1 MEARV
6 WKQIL
11 GEEIYEKIDHTAC
24 EKLKE
29 QLHQEC
35 DSCLHR
41 IYEEA
46 DSYYSGSLPD
56 INFEN
61 FYRFFQQIAVN
72 YAEVWSAGPAFGRE
86 PKRMI
91 ADNVLRGIIRIPV
104 RCLIADIREHAEEGK
119 LSGKDEWEEYAD
131 YEERF
136 LGSPE
141 YIKQLCGNYP
151 ELLRL
156 ILLRIRQIV
165 NQLYLIRDMAEGADS
180 GRMQGMAIREN
191 GGARAR
197 IADIELGLSDVHT
210 AGRTAARVQFTDG
223 ARFIYKPR
231 SLRKDKIYQDINR
244 WFCTHLKMSVRDRDI
259 IEAGNGGFDEYAA
272 CRPCQEEAEVRRF
285 FYHLGIQLLI
295 CYLTDTSDIHG
306 ENLIADG
313 EYPVMVDLETMPGA
327 VQPGRRRDSDIE
339 RIREYLERSVLHT
352 GILPGAA
359 WGDEGA
365 GGSVNVLHSSGTCVT
380 PFKLPVI
387 ANPRSSGIRLDYE
400 RKKISLQNSIPY
412 YQGNPV
418 NVQKYVQE
426 LCCGFW
432 DAYGLALKKKEEL
445 DGLFEPLFRERS
457 RYLLR
462 HTQQYAMY
470 MSVSLSPEFMKNTK
484 DRIYLLHVLR
494 KTEKKKSGQSVFFD
508 YELRSLMN
516 LEIPVYYF
524 KGKELDLADGD
535 GRGYPGYFEQSAYE
549 GFRSRLAGLSAR
561 DLRKQEMMIRLS
573 MGCNLP
579 QMEESRYVRYPEER
593 DGYAI
598 RECPERGKDILAGIA
613 GHIAGL
619 QVRQADCLGTHSRN
633 LPWERPIFPRLNLSG
648 PVLRV
653 EAAGMNLYEGIPGI
667 AVLLAAV
674 RSICKTDEFDEL
686 YGALTGE
693 MFRYTGECLE
703 HKKERALEGT
713 GMFVGEG
720 SVVYGYL
727 LLYQAGGK
735 AEYLDY
741 ARKHA
746 EVVREIISRDT
757 CYDLLSGNA
766 GWILV
771 LLRLYQIT
779 EEESYLSD
787 AVRAGEILWEK
798 RRELENGCGWI
809 CSREKTPLAGMAH
822 GNSGAVLAYAGLL
835 EHTGSQEYIGRI
847 RSLMEYED
855 SLYSDREENWL
866 DLRVQKR
873 DGSHSNA
880 WCHGG
885 SGILLSRVRLAGLAE
900 FREDERVRADIERGI
915 KCLMKWE
922 EDDSL
927 CLCHG
932 LAGKYLIMKECARA
946 LGREDLAA
954 ESRRMRRRLL
964 ESVRIPVQEFY
975 STSLMSGIAGAGFAL
990 SGLDFGFLEGVDLNK
1005 SASGLLG

>member
-11 GEEIYEKIDHTAC
+11 GEEIYNKVDHTAC

-29 QLHQEC
+29 RLYQEC

-72 YAEVWSAGPAFGRE
+72 YAEVWPGISAFGKE
-86 PKRMI
+86 AECMI
-91 ADNVLRGIIRIPV
+91 ADNVLQGIIRIPV
-104 RCLIADIREHAEEGK
+104 RCLIADIRGCAEQGK

-136 LGSPE
+136 LRSPE
-141 YIKQLCGNYP
+141 YIKQLCGSYP
-151 ELLRL
+151 ELLRVL
-156 ILLRIRQIV
+156 LLRIRQIV
-165 NQLYLIRDMAEGADS
+165 SQLYLIRDVAEGTDS
-180 GRMQGMAIREN
+180 GHGTIVRKN
-191 GGARAR
+191 GRTKVR
-197 IADIELGLSDVHT
+197 IAEIELGLSDVHT
-210 AGRTAARVQFTDG
+210 AGRTAGRVQFTG
-223 ARFIYKPR
+223 GEKFIYKPR
-231 SLRKDKIYQDINR
+231 SLRKDKIYQNINR
-244 WFCTHLKMSVRDRDI
+244 WFCTHLKINVRDRDI
-259 IEAGNGGFDEYAA
+259 IEAGNGGFDEYVE
-272 CRPCQEEAEVRRF
+272 CRPCQDEAEVRRF
-285 FYHLGIQLLI
+285 FYRLGIQLLI

-313 EYPVMVDLETMPGA
+313 EYPWLVDLETMPGA
-327 VQPGRRRDSDIE
+327 VQPGRRRDSEIE
-339 RIREYLERSVLHT
+339 RIREYLECSVLHT
-352 GILPGAA
+352 GILPGAT
-359 WGDEGA
+359 WGDKSA
-365 GGSVNVLHSSGTCVT
+365 GGGVNVLHSSETCVT

-387 ANPRSSGIRLDYE
+387 SNPRSSGIGIEYE
-400 RKKISLQNSIPY
+400 RKKITLRNSIPY

-418 NVQKYVQE
+418 TVQKYVQE
-426 LCCGFW
+426 LCCGFR
-432 DAYGLALKKKEEL
+432 DAYRLALDRKDEL
-445 DGLFEPLFRERS
+445 AGVFEPLFQERS
-457 RYLLR
+457 RYLFR
-462 HTQQYAMY
+462 HTQQYDMY

-494 KTEKKKSGQSVFFD
+494 KTEKKNSGQAVFFD

-516 LEIPVYYF
+516 LEIPVYHF
-524 KGKELDLADGD
+524 VGKERHLTDGD
-535 GRGYPGYFEQSAYE
+535 GRIYPEYFELSAYE
-549 GFRSRLAGLSAR
+549 GFKSRLSGLSVC
-561 DLRKQEMMIRLS
+561 DQRKQEMMIRLS

-579 QMEESRYVRYPEER
+579 QMEESRYVCTKNLAQEER
-593 DGYAI
+593 N
-598 RECPERGKDILAGIA
+598 ILAGIMER
-613 GHIAGL
+613 IAGL
-619 QVRQADCLGTHSRN
+619 RVGPKDCQGTHPHN
-633 LPWERPIFPRLNLSG
+633 LTEKRPIFPRLNLSG

-653 EAAGMNLYEGIPGI
+653 EAAGMNLYDGIPGI
-667 AVLLAAV
+667 AVLLASV
-674 RSICKTDEFDEL
+674 RSTCKTDEFDEL
-686 YGALTGE
+686 YGSLIE
-693 MFRYTGECLE
+693 KMFEHTRECLE
-703 HKKERALEGT
+703 HKKEKPIEGT

-727 LLYQAGGK
+727 LLYQADGR

-746 EVVREIISRDT
+746 ETVQKISGLDAS
-757 CYDLLSGNA
+757 YDLLSGNA

-779 EEESYLSD
+779 VEERYLSD
-787 AVRAGEILWEK
+787 AVRAGEVLWEK
-798 RRELENGCGWI
+798 RRELETGCGWI

-835 EHTGSQEYIGRI
+835 EHTGNQEYIGRI
-847 RSLMEYED
+847 RRLMEYED
-855 SLYSDREENWL
+855 SLYSARDENWL

-885 SGILLSRVRLAGLAE
+885 SGILLSRIRLAGLEE
-900 FREDERVRADIERGI
+900 FREDERVRVDIERGL

-932 LAGKYLIMKECARA
+932 LAGKYLIMKECAGA
-946 LGREDLAA
+946 LRREDLEE
-954 ESRRMRRRLL
+954 ESRRMRKRLL
-964 ESVRIPVQEFY
+964 ESGRVPVQEYY
-975 STSLMSGIAGAGFAL
+975 SASLMSGSAGVGFAL
-990 SGLDFGFLEGVDLNK
+990 SGLDV
-1005 SASGLLG
+1005 GLLG